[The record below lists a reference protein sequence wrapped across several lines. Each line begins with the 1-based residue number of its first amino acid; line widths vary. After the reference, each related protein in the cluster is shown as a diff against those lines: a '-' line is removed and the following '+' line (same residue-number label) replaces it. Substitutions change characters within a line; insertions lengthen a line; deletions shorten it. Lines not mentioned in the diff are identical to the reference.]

1 MSAAQPL
8 AGRVALVTGGGG
20 GIGAGICRALAGA
33 GATVVITYNRD
44 AAKADA
50 VAQSLPGAGHWTASM
65 QVEESATVAAVRDAV
80 AARHGR
86 LDILVNNA
94 GTTRFV
100 PLADLDGL
108 DDDLIDH
115 IFRVNWRG
123 AFACVRAFRPLLE
136 QGTEPVIINITSVA
150 AKLGTGSNIA
160 YCASKAAMDTMTV
173 SLARVLAPR
182 IRVLSVAPGLV
193 EGDYARSFDPAWR
206 QAQIDATPLGRLAD
220 PDDVGA
226 AVLSAAA
233 YLRHSTGCI
242 VPVDGGRPLA

>member
-1 MSAAQPL
+1 MSPQQPL
-8 AGRVALVTGGGG
+8 SGRVALVTGGGG

-33 GATVVITYNRD
+33 GATVIVTYNRNV
-44 AAKADA
+44 ANAEA
-50 VAQSLPGAGHWTASM
+50 VIASLPGTDHWTAAM
-65 QVEESATVAAVRDAV
+65 QVQDSASVAAVANDV
-80 AARHGR
+80 AARHGH
-86 LDILVNNA
+86 LDVLVNNA

-100 PLADLDGL
+100 PLDDLDGL

-115 IFRVNWRG
+115 IFQVNWRG
-123 AFACVRAFRPLLE
+123 SFACVRAFRPLLE

-173 SLARVLAPR
+173 SLAKVLAPQ

-193 EGDYARSFDPAWR
+193 DGDYARSFDPTWR

-242 VPVDGGRPLA
+242 LPVDGGRPIA